1 MTIKKILI
9 FICFPFIGFAQCDRQ
24 QIVDNYNNIYL
35 ESEVSTLQLGYKSTG
50 YAIGEQLNKGL
61 IIRGGLTFKLSK

>member
-35 ESEVSTLQLGYKSTG
+35 ESEVSTLQLGWTG
-50 YAIGEQLNKGL
+50 NINTCDPGTITNLALNMELWRRK
-61 IIRGGLTFKLSK
+61 